1 MNYIR
6 LVWIWQLY
14 ELSIVLD
21 ECGFIGVDQQKHP
34 ACRPCT
40 DLWDCNVYHLNS
52 FDTAWHWPG
61 LQSPIN
67 CISDALGWLLRSHH
81 RVSPP
86 CFNLRQDEG
95 SRWWDQKV
103 QRWMW
108 HVRSCQIMSDHSGSR
123 ELCICRQVICD
134 ALQVQRKH
142 HGEDRVWRTVS
153 RRQPEL
159 PQHFHDLL
167 LILLILLIADRLG
180 VFCVESIVFKCFLIH
195 QRHCAK
201 HLNLTWS
208 WCLKCVEM
216 CRNVRIKYI
225 INDEQRC
232 KRRCRIMPNRFPGT
246 EQMVIQ
252 AAATRLVDGS
262 FEICPAAH
270 WHTFYQAS

>member
-21 ECGFIGVDQQKHP
+21 ECGFIGVYQQKHP

-108 HVRSCQIMSDHSGSR
+108 HVRSCQINVRSLRFQGVVYLSTSYLWCAAGATETSR
-123 ELCICRQVICD
+123 RGQSMTNGLAQAARITTTLSWSFVDFVDFVDCWQVGGI
-134 ALQVQRKH
+134 LRRI
-142 HGEDRVWRTVS
+142 DRV
-153 RRQPEL
+153 
-159 PQHFHDLL
+159 
-167 LILLILLIADRLG
+167 
-180 VFCVESIVFKCFLIH
+180 
-195 QRHCAK
+195 
-201 HLNLTWS
+201 
-208 WCLKCVEM
+208 
-216 CRNVRIKYI
+216 
-225 INDEQRC
+225 
-232 KRRCRIMPNRFPGT
+232 
-246 EQMVIQ
+246 
-252 AAATRLVDGS
+252 
-262 FEICPAAH
+262 
-270 WHTFYQAS
+270 